1 MYQKF
6 DDALKK
12 AISSANTPF
21 GIRERGLL
29 IATARRASTDNRVKA
44 LNEATL
50 GEFHFAKIHET
61 ASIRYHE
68 DAEALANDELPK
80 HQSISHY
87 FSIAQAYK
95 IDDRER
101 TRATENWRK
110 NVA

>member
-1 MYQKF
+1 MYGKF
-6 DDALKK
+6 DRALAK
-12 AISSANTPF
+12 ALSNKVTPF

-29 IATARRASTDNRVKA
+29 IATARRAAADNRIKA
-44 LNEATL
+44 LNEAAL
-50 GEFHFAKIHET
+50 SEFQFAKIHEC

-68 DAEALANDELPK
+68 DAEALANDEMPK

-101 TRATENWRK
+101 ARATDNLRK